1 MTGTGRRRRLE
12 LRVAFLVLDGLT
24 PEVVGPDVTPVLS
37 GWCDQSGTR
46 PRTVPAVLPASTYP
60 NHATFVTGAQPPVHG
75 IVGNHVRCDDG
86 RFRAAHKIGPLVPTI
101 FDAVAAAGLESSV
114 VVGDQDLIGVMGAR
128 AASSHWPPDGAVPD
142 GAATDAHGYL
152 DDDVT
157 LPVLVD
163 ALRGDAELV
172 VGHLNAP
179 DTAGHVHGPA
189 DARDVYRATDPRLDP
204 IREAIDGRRD
214 DTVTIIVSDHAMEP
228 VTEPEPVD
236 LTAALDGTG
245 LTWLPEGT
253 AALVYGEHADV
264 AGLLGTTAGVA
275 GVKTLAPELHLAW
288 ADEGR
293 WLCFAGVPGEP
304 GMHGSP
310 RTARQL
316 AAVVGTHPAVQELDG
331 RIAAEG
337 FDATSW
343 YGELCGLL
351 GIT

>member
-1 MTGTGRRRRLE
+1 MPLT
-12 LRVAFLVLDGLT
+12 RVVFLVLDGLP
-24 PEVVGPDVTPVLS
+24 PEVVGADVTPVLHA
-37 GWCDQSGTR
+37 WCSDSRTQA
-46 PRTVPAVLPASTYP
+46 RTVPAVLPASTYP
-60 NHATFVTGAQPPVHG
+60 NHATFVTGAHPPVHG

-86 RFRAAHKIGPLVPTI
+86 RFRPARKIGPRVPTI
-101 FDAVAAAGLESSV
+101 FHALATAGLESSV
-114 VVGDQDLIGVMGAR
+114 VVGDQDLIGVMGANT
-128 AASSHWPPDGAVPD
+128 ATSHWPPDGAVPA
-142 GAATDAHGYL
+142 GAPTDAHGYL

-157 LPVLVD
+157 LPVLLD
-163 ALRGDAELV
+163 ALRGDAALV

-179 DTAGHVHGPA
+179 DTAGHVHGSA
-189 DARDVYRATDPRLDP
+189 DARGVYRATDARLGP

-228 VTEPEPVD
+228 VTQPEPVD
-236 LTAALDGTG
+236 LTAALDGSG
-245 LTWLPEGT
+245 LTWFPEGT
-253 AALVYGEHADV
+253 AALVYGEHTDV
-264 AGLLGTTAGVA
+264 AGLLGAITGVA
-275 GVKTLAPELHLAW
+275 GVEALAPELHLVW

-316 AAVVGTHPAVQELDG
+316 AAVVGTHPVLRALDA
-331 RIAAEG
+331 RVAADG

-351 GIT
+351 GIA

>member
-1 MTGTGRRRRLE
+1 VAPT
-12 LRVAFLVLDGLT
+12 RVAFLVLDGLP
-24 PEVVGPDVTPVLS
+24 PEVAGHEVTPVLLA
-37 GWCDQSGTR
+37 WCDDSGTQ

-60 NHATFVTGAQPPVHG
+60 NHATFVTGEHPPVHG

-86 RFRAAHKIGPLVPTI
+86 RFRAARKIGPRVPTI

-114 VVGDQDLIGVMGAR
+114 VVGDQDLIGVMGAN
-128 AASSHWPPDGAVPD
+128 AASSHWPPGGAVPD
-142 GAATDAHGYL
+142 GARTDAHGYL
-152 DDDVT
+152 HDDVT
-157 LPVLVD
+157 LPVLLE

-179 DTAGHVHGPA
+179 DTAGHVNGPVG
-189 DARDVYRATDPRLDP
+189 ARDAYRATDARLDP
-204 IREAIDGRRD
+204 IREAIEGRRG

-228 VTEPEPVD
+228 VTEPEPID

-245 LTWLPEGT
+245 LTWFPEGT

-264 AGLLGTTAGVA
+264 AELLGATAGVA
-275 GVKTLAPELHLAW
+275 GVEALAPDLHLVW

-310 RTARQL
+310 RTAMQL
-316 AAVVGTHPAVQELDG
+316 AAVVGTDPSVRELDDRVG
-331 RIAAEG
+331 TVG